1 MRDYF
6 KILSSIIAALFSLA
20 MIVSVALG
28 ISALVF
34 GSPGSV
40 KAILFPFVFAW
51 AGFVMF
57 GIIGSVFWFGFL
69 AVLGK
74 ISLSPMQRQ
83 ILAAC
88 LSIGASWLTMAL
100 AMSGGGLKQ
109 LPEAAFVLVFIV
121 PVVAVS
127 LLWYWL
133 LYLRPIP
140 NKINDGGR

>member
-40 KAILFPFVFAW
+40 KAILFPFAFAW

-83 ILAAC
+83 VLAAC
-88 LSIGASWLTMAL
+88 LSVVASWVTMVL

-127 LLWYWL
+127 LLWYWF